1 MRALRF
7 SVSRTNE
14 RTIRPNFRP
23 WVSRCG
29 HHECAARDLLPRKEA
44 IMDVQQ
50 EISSARKQRSLGL
63 LIIILSFPFIIASM
77 VLALYDYSQYY
88 GVGPISRI
96 TTAIYQHTQIPLLST
111 VWAIAARPSLIDIM
125 EFHNLWFA
133 GEVVILF
140 LGMGMVGA
148 AGVTL
153 HDIAKAKHEAT
164 QKMRQ
169 DQFHRKQ

>member
-1 MRALRF
+1 MA
-7 SVSRTNE
+7 
-14 RTIRPNFRP
+14 
-23 WVSRCG
+23 
-29 HHECAARDLLPRKEA
+29 
-44 IMDVQQ
+44 
-50 EISSARKQRSLGL
+50 
-63 LIIILSFPFIIASM
+63 
-77 VLALYDYSQYY
+77 LALYDYSQYY

-140 LGMGMVGA
+140 LGMVGA